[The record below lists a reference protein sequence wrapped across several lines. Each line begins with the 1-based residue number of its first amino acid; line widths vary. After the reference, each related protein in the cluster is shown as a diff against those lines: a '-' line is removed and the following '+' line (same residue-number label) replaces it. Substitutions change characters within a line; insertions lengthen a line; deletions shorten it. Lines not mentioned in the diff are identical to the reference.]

1 MKHLKLFENFDDNE
15 PVIKTLET
23 ILSLVKSN
31 KRLSSKLNGGTVMDL
46 HDRCSDPQVM
56 EILMNA
62 VDVIS
67 HEIEG
72 TTVKASDFIDTDELE
87 GLIRIL
93 KANPEKSESGMK
105 LEKFSKFIKE
115 SHTKSVHISDDEMNL
130 FSDESALQELITK
143 NKITLKNKE
152 VLFDENDEETRQLL
166 DQYLEMPGKVEE
178 SIFARRTGTIY
189 DLFGEFYRAKNNY
202 SDEIQ
207 KIINKVASLEKTENN
222 VRYLNELH
230 KYYEVLNYVPA
241 NLMQN
246 IELKRK

>member
-1 MKHLKLFENFDDNE
+1 MKHLKLFENFEDNE

-23 ILSLVKSN
+23 ILSLVKSG

-115 SHTKSVHISDDEMNL
+115 SHTKSVHITEDEMYL
-130 FSDESALQELITK
+130 FSDESAFQELITK

-152 VLFDENDEETRQLL
+152 VLFDENDEETRDLL
-166 DQYLEMPGKVEE
+166 DHYLEMPGK
-178 SIFARRTGTIY
+178 
-189 DLFGEFYRAKNNY
+189 
-202 SDEIQ
+202 
-207 KIINKVASLEKTENN
+207 
-222 VRYLNELH
+222 
-230 KYYEVLNYVPA
+230 
-241 NLMQN
+241 
-246 IELKRK
+246 

>member
-1 MKHLKLFENFDDNE
+1 MKHLKLFENFEDNQ

-23 ILSLVKSN
+23 ILSLVKSG

-72 TTVKASDFIDTDELE
+72 TTIKTSDFIDTDELE

-93 KANPEKSESGMK
+93 KANPEKSEEGMK
-105 LEKFSKFIKE
+105 VERFSKFVKE

-130 FSDESALQELITK
+130 FSQEAALQELITNK
-143 NKITLKNKE
+143 KITLKNKE
-152 VLFDENDEETRQLL
+152 VLFDENDEETRDLL
-166 DQYLEMPGKVEE
+166 DQYLEMPGK
-178 SIFARRTGTIY
+178 
-189 DLFGEFYRAKNNY
+189 
-202 SDEIQ
+202 
-207 KIINKVASLEKTENN
+207 
-222 VRYLNELH
+222 
-230 KYYEVLNYVPA
+230 
-241 NLMQN
+241 
-246 IELKRK
+246 